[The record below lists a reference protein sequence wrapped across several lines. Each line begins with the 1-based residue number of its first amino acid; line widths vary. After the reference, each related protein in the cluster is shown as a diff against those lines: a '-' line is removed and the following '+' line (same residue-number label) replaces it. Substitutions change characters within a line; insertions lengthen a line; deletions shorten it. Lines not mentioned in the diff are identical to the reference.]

1 MQKSG
6 KINERLSGTMKG
18 SWRSLSVGAALIVL
32 LTVVVYIPAMR
43 GGFIWDDDH
52 LITGNRMVKA
62 SDGLYRF
69 WFTTESPDYYPLTWS
84 LWWLEWR
91 LWGNN
96 AVGYHILNVLL
107 HAINAV
113 LVWMILRHLKIPGAW
128 LAGLVFGV
136 HPVNAATVAWISE
149 WKNALSMLFYA
160 VAILLYLRFEEQG
173 RWRWYGF
180 SLAAFLLALLSK
192 AAVVMLPFV
201 LLGCV
206 WWRRGRITRKDLLC
220 SGPFFALSLVL
231 GLVTIWFQYNRAMG
245 GHPVRTAGFLSRLA
259 AAGWVPWF
267 YLSKALLPL
276 NLSVIYPQWNVDDL
290 RGFSYLPGIAIVG
303 CLILFWRNRRSWG
316 RPLLFA
322 VGYFVVVL
330 FPVLGFF
337 DQGFYY
343 YSLVADHWQYVAI
356 VGPIALAVA
365 AGMAVSRRTGTRGRC
380 VVAVAG
386 AVALTVLGVSTWRR
400 ANVYHDDETLWRDTL
415 IKNPNAWVA
424 HYYLG
429 HDLLELGR
437 VPEAIGQY
445 EQALRIR
452 PDLAEAHYN
461 LGKLLSQVG
470 RTQEAIGQY
479 EQALRIQPDFVEAHN
494 NLGDALFQLGR
505 VPEAIGQYEQA
516 LQVQP
521 DFAEAHNNL
530 GNALLRL
537 GRVPEA
543 IGQYEQA
550 LQVQPD
556 LVEAHYNLGTA
567 LLELGK
573 VPEAIG
579 QYEQALRVKPDSAE
593 VHYSLGNALLRLGKV
608 PEAIAQYREALRL
621 RPDWPPALSRLAWIL
636 ATDRNASLRN
646 GAEAEQLAERLCVV
660 TGYKQAEA
668 LDVLAAAYAE
678 VGRFSDA
685 IQVAQ
690 KAVELANAA
699 GHRDLAGH
707 IQERLKLYQA
717 GSPYRDGSISAP

>member
-1 MQKSG
+1 
-6 KINERLSGTMKG
+6 MKG

-113 LVWMILRHLKIPGAW
+113 LVWTILRHLKIPGAW

-149 WKNALSMLFYA
+149 RKNALSMLFYA

-192 AAVVMLPFV
+192 TAVVMLPFV

-245 GHPVRTAGFLSRLA
+245 GHPVRTAGFMSRLA

-386 AVALTVLGVSTWRR
+386 AVALTVLGVSTWRQGLT
-400 ANVYHDDETLWRDTL
+400 YKDPETLWRDTL
-415 IKNPNAWVA
+415 AKNPDAWMA
-424 HYYLG
+424 HT
-429 HDLLELGR
+429 
-437 VPEAIGQY
+437 
-445 EQALRIR
+445 
-452 PDLAEAHYN
+452 N
-461 LGKLLSQVG
+461 LGK
-470 RTQEAIGQY
+470 
-479 EQALRIQPDFVEAHN
+479 
-494 NLGDALFQLGR
+494 ALF
-505 VPEAIGQYEQA
+505 
-516 LQVQP
+516 
-521 DFAEAHNNL
+521 D
-530 GNALLRL
+530 
-537 GRVPEA
+537 
-543 IGQYEQA
+543 
-550 LQVQPD
+550 
-556 LVEAHYNLGTA
+556 
-567 LLELGK
+567 
-573 VPEAIG
+573 
-579 QYEQALRVKPDSAE
+579 
-593 VHYSLGNALLRLGKV
+593 LGKV
-608 PEAIAQYREALRL
+608 PEAIAEFVAALRIKPDYAEAHYDWGVALASQDRISEAIAEYAAALRIKPDYAEAHNNLGIVLAGQGRVSEAITEYRASLRIKPDNVEAHNNLGVALAGQGRVAEAITEFTAALRIKSDNVEARNNLGVALAGQGRVAEAITEYAVALRIKPDYAEAHYNLGNAMASQGRIAEAMAEYRETLRL
-621 RPDWPPALSRLAWIL
+621 RPDWPPVLGGLAWIL
-636 ATDRNASLRN
+636 ATSSNESVRN
-646 GAEAEQLAERLCVV
+646 GGEAVQLAERLCAVS
-660 TGYKQAEA
+660 GCQEA
-668 LDVLAAAYAE
+668 DGLDVLAAAYAE
-678 VGRFSDA
+678 AGRFDDA
-685 IQVAQ
+685 VRVAQ
-690 KAVELANAA
+690 RAVEAATAA
-699 GHRDLAGH
+699 GPGDLAGQ
-707 IQERLKLYQA
+707 IQERLKLYRA
-717 GSPYRDGSISAP
+717 SRPYRAGPEQSP